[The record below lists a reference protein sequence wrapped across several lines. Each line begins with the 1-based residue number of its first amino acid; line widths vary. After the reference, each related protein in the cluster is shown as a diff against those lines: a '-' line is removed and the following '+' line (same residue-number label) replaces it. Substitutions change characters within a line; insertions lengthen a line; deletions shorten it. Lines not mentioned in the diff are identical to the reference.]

1 MQKERNCDM
10 FLVHDDDLEC
20 IDGLVCLFS
29 YQLDRSFHIRVL
41 VAQVSPTRCIDG
53 LPPRLSATDTLL

>member
-10 FLVHDDDLEC
+10 FLVHDDDLER

-29 YQLDRSFHIRVL
+29 YQLDRSFHIRVC
-41 VAQVSPTRCIDG
+41 SRSS
-53 LPPRLSATDTLL
+53 LSNPMY